1 MMDLFGGEQPMD
13 SPNVA
18 QVFRPEAVVC
28 SLESPPRR
36 ILLPMDAQQKDR
48 YSRQILF
55 APIGESGQQLL
66 LNSKAVLVGCGA
78 TGTAVA
84 NLLIRA
90 GLGALRIIDRDF
102 VEASNLQRQTL
113 FEESDA
119 QENLPKSI
127 AAEKRLKAIN
137 SQSQIDPI
145 VADLTPKNAR
155 QLLANF
161 PIILDGTD
169 NFETRLL
176 INDAA
181 IALNTPWIY
190 AAAVASTGVTMTIL
204 PGETAC
210 LACLLETADA
220 DNAAHQNDAT
230 CDTAGILNSAV
241 NAVAAI
247 ESTEAIKLLIGQR
260 NALHQRLISQDVWTN
275 ETRAIKV
282 ARNENCRACAKKTF
296 RYLEGSAQP
305 HITLCGRDSVQ
316 IHERH
321 RTLDLNALHQALTNT
336 ATEVRSNSYLLSFQ
350 VNSYKV
356 TVFPDGRA
364 IIKGTRDPA
373 VARTLYAR
381 YIGA

>member
-1 MMDLFGGEQPMD
+1 
-13 SPNVA
+13 
-18 QVFRPEAVVC
+18 
-28 SLESPPRR
+28 
-36 ILLPMDAQQKDR
+36 MDAQQKDR

-210 LACLLETADA
+210 LACLLESADA
-220 DNAAHQNDAT
+220 ASGAKNNDAGKSAQQNDAT

-241 NAVAAI
+241 TAI
-247 ESTEAIKLLIGQR
+247 TAIQSTEAIKLLINQR
-260 NALHQRLISQDVWTN
+260 AALHQRLISLDIWTN

-282 ARNENCRACAKKTF
+282 ARNPNCRACAQKNL
-296 RYLEGSAQP
+296 RYLEGAAQP

-321 RTLDLNALHQALTNT
+321 RALDLKALHQALTNT
-336 ATEVRSNSYLLSFQ
+336 ATEVRSNNYLLSFQ

>member
-1 MMDLFGGEQPMD
+1 
-13 SPNVA
+13 
-18 QVFRPEAVVC
+18 
-28 SLESPPRR
+28 
-36 ILLPMDAQQKDR
+36 MDAEQKDR

-55 APIGESGQQLL
+55 APIGEAGQQLL
-66 LNSKAVLVGCGA
+66 LDSKAVLVGCGA

-90 GLGALRIIDRDF
+90 GLGTLRIIDRDF
-102 VEASNLQRQTL
+102 VEPSNLQRQTL

-119 QENLPKSI
+119 QETLPKSI
-127 AAEKRLKAIN
+127 AAEKRLRAIN
-137 SQSQIDPI
+137 SAAKIEAV

-155 QLLANF
+155 ELLANF
-161 PIILDGTD
+161 PVILDGTD

-190 AAAVASTGVTMTIL
+190 AAAVASTAVTMTII

-210 LACLLETADA
+210 LACLLETNEPASDA
-220 DNAAHQNDAT
+220 AQQNDAT
-230 CDTAGILNSAV
+230 CDTAGILS
-241 NAVAAI
+241 AAI
-247 ESTEAIKLLIGQR
+247 NAITAIQSTEAIKLLIGQR
-260 NALHQRLISQDVWTN
+260 ESLHQRLISLDIWTN

-282 ARNENCRACAKKTF
+282 ARNKNCRACAQENF
-296 RYLEGSAQP
+296 RYLEGAAQP

-321 RTLDLNALHQALTNT
+321 RSLDLPALHQALIKT
-336 ATEVRSNSYLLSFQ
+336 ATEVRSNPHLLRFQ
-350 VNSYKV
+350 INSYQV

-364 IIKGTRDPA
+364 IIKGTRDPSI
-373 VARTLYAR
+373 ARTLYAR